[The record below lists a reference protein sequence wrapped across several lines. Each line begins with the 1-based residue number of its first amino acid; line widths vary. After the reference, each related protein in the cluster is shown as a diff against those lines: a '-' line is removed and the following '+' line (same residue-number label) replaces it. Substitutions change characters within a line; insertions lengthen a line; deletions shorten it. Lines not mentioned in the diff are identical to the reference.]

1 MAVGTTVGEAVDRG
15 RGGFQNYQGA
25 VVQEADTKS
34 GEISLDLTG
43 NLEVVRPEDIT
54 SERGE
59 SKRKGSMEGAAQ
71 FPE

>member
-15 RGGFQNYQGA
+15 RGGFQNSQGA
-25 VVQEADTKS
+25 VVQEAETKS
-34 GEISLDLTG
+34 GEISLDITG
-43 NLEVVRPEDIT
+43 DLEVVRPEDIT

-59 SKRKGSMEGAAQ
+59 IKREGSMEGAAQ